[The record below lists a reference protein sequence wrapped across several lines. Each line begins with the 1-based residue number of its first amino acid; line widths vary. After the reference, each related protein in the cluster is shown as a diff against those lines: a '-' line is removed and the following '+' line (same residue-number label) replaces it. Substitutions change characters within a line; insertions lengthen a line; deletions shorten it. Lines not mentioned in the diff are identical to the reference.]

1 MLREKLAEYAHE
13 AWSRWM
19 RYLFSKSTV
28 NSDGSVTIPASLV
41 KRWTRQMNTNYHMLP
56 DSEQQSDILEAYKM
70 LDIMNTNHTVA

>member
-28 NSDGSVTIPASLV
+28 NNDGSVTIPASLV
-41 KRWTRQMNTNYHMLP
+41 KRWARQMDTDYHMLP
-56 DSEQQSDILEAYKM
+56 NSEQQSDIQEADRM
-70 LDIMNTNHTVA
+70 LDIINVNHTAA

>member
-41 KRWTRQMNTNYHMLP
+41 KRWARQMNTDYLMLLN
-56 DSEQQSDILEAYKM
+56 SEQQSDILEADKM
-70 LDIMNTNHTVA
+70 LSIMNANHTAA

>member
-41 KRWTRQMNTNYHMLP
+41 KRWTRQMNTNYYMLP
-56 DSEQQSDILEAYKM
+56 DSEQQSDILEADKM
-70 LDIMNTNHTVA
+70 LDIMNTNHTAA

>member
-56 DSEQQSDILEAYKM
+56 YSEQQSDILEADKM

>member
-28 NSDGSVTIPASLV
+28 NNDGSVTIPALLV
-41 KRWTRQMNTNYHMLP
+41 KRWTRQMDTDYHMLSN
-56 DSEQQSDILEAYKM
+56 SEHQSDILEADRM
-70 LDIMNTNHTVA
+70 LDIINVNHTAA

>member
-28 NSDGSVTIPASLV
+28 NDDGSVTIPASLV
-41 KRWTRQMNTNYHMLP
+41 KRWARQMNTDYLMLLN
-56 DSEQQSDILEAYKM
+56 SEQQSDILEADKM
-70 LDIMNTNHTVA
+70 LSIMNANHTAA

>member
-28 NSDGSVTIPASLV
+28 NDDGSVTIPASLV
-41 KRWTRQMNTNYHMLP
+41 KRWARQMNTNYLMLLN
-56 DSEQQSDILEAYKM
+56 SEQQSDILEADKM
-70 LDIMNTNHTVA
+70 LSIMNANHTAA

>member
-19 RYLFSKSTV
+19 RYLFSKSIV

-41 KRWTRQMNTNYHMLP
+41 KRWARQMDTDYPMLP
-56 DSEQQSDILEAYKM
+56 SSEQQSDILEADKM
-70 LDIMNTNHTVA
+70 LSIIAANQIVA